1 MPTQQSAPA
10 RVSVV
15 TLFVSD
21 QTQAPKESHWPYFAT
36 LWITGELREARAVR
50 MLPYRA
56 VEYAYRK
63 CGLAPGSTISVA
75 NARAIGTQLGA
86 VWVLQSSYR
95 KRQGE
100 WEMSAQLIR
109 TKDGKIQPVGTA
121 RSADWFA
128 VCDRICIQTLQALRI
143 TPEAAEKGR
152 MFWQATRVPQALA
165 RYSLTL
171 TPAFQNKPLE
181 AQEAALRDT
190 LTADPDFAPAL
201 RYLASVLNKRRQPSL
216 AEEAVRRALKL
227 RPEDPSGHRVLGD
240 ILATQQRYPEAE
252 RAYREALRLNPDDTA
267 CLTALAQLLQLLVRV
282 PEAIPL
288 AEQAIALDPTD
299 AGARSLLATLYANR
313 RKMEK
318 AIAVAREATRLEP
331 EDVPALFT
339 LAMVTEM
346 DGEDAQATRLYRQ
359 CRELV
364 QRTGRAREMLPLI
377 EERLKFLQNPGAN
390 P

>member
-1 MPTQQSAPA
+1 
-10 RVSVV
+10 
-15 TLFVSD
+15 
-21 QTQAPKESHWPYFAT
+21 
-36 LWITGELREARAVR
+36 
-50 MLPYRA
+50 
-56 VEYAYRK
+56 
-63 CGLAPGSTISVA
+63 
-75 NARAIGTQLGA
+75 
-86 VWVLQSSYR
+86 
-95 KRQGE
+95 
-100 WEMSAQLIR
+100 
-109 TKDGKIQPVGTA
+109 
-121 RSADWFA
+121 
-128 VCDRICIQTLQALRI
+128 
-143 TPEAAEKGR
+143 
-152 MFWQATRVPQALA
+152 
-165 RYSLTL
+165 
-171 TPAFQNKPLE
+171 
-181 AQEAALRDT
+181 
-190 LTADPDFAPAL
+190 
-201 RYLASVLNKRRQPSL
+201 
-216 AEEAVRRALKL
+216 
-227 RPEDPSGHRVLGD
+227 LGD